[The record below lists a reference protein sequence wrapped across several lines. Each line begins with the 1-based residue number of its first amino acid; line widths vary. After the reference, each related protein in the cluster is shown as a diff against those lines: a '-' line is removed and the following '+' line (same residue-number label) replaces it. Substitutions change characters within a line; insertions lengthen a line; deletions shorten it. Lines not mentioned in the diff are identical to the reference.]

1 MLPER
6 QPHPAAGTETPVLF
20 VENGTYFH
28 HRTLH
33 TPEFAPYFGHT
44 RHVLDLQ
51 ASDFEQ
57 YRSIVFCCNTRGDLI
72 ARHRAAIADFLQRG
86 NTVVA
91 MGNTAA
97 HTWLPQVQ
105 WHDRPVNFWWWTEPG
120 ADSGLRVAE
129 WLQGRPEVSRV
140 LYPPLL
146 GAVGHD
152 LWARDFNGA
161 ASLMG
166 VVMKG
171 GDTAAGRAFL
181 DALSL
186 FGMGYSWGGFES
198 LVTHETH
205 QMAYRSHP
213 PSLEGELIRLHVG
226 LEDPADLIA
235 DLERGL
241 AAFSA
246 ALTLP

>member
-120 ADSGLRVAE
+120 ADSGLRVADAQHSLWQHLSLADATWHQHGFFVPPPGARSVIDKLGQGSILYE
-129 WLQGRPEVSRV
+129 DCVSTPGRMLVTSLDPCYHHGSYFMPATTRFLRGFLPWLQD
-140 LYPPLL
+140 Y
-146 GAVGHD
+146 
-152 LWARDFNGA
+152 
-161 ASLMG
+161 
-166 VVMKG
+166 
-171 GDTAAGRAFL
+171 TAAQVGTA
-181 DALSL
+181 ALS
-186 FGMGYSWGGFES
+186 
-198 LVTHETH
+198 
-205 QMAYRSHP
+205 R
-213 PSLEGELIRLHVG
+213 
-226 LEDPADLIA
+226 
-235 DLERGL
+235 
-241 AAFSA
+241 
-246 ALTLP
+246 

>member
-1 MLPER
+1 MEIFILIGLIVLNGLFAMSEIALVTAR
-6 QPHPAAGTETPVLF
+6 KARLVKRAEEGDQAAAVAVKLGEDPTRFLSTIQIGITSIGIL
-20 VENGTYFH
+20 NG
-28 HRTLH
+28 
-33 TPEFAPYFGHT
+33 
-44 RHVLDLQ
+44 
-51 ASDFEQ
+51 
-57 YRSIVFCCNTRGDLI
+57 IVGE
-72 ARHRAAIADFLQRG
+72 AALAGPL
-86 NTVVA
+86 
-91 MGNTAA
+91 
-97 HTWLPQVQ
+97 
-105 WHDRPVNFWWWTEPG
+105 
-120 ADSGLRVAE
+120 AE

-198 LVTHETH
+198 LIIPFDCRG
-205 QMAYRSHP
+205 YRTASEWNP
-213 PSLEGELIRLHVG
+213 GGPCLRLQVG
-226 LEDPADLIA
+226 LEDLDDLKADLAEGFARLKAA
-235 DLERGL
+235 D
-241 AAFSA
+241 
-246 ALTLP
+246 